1 MKVCLL
7 YPHFF
12 GHDGY
17 VRDINTLHVELSRS
31 AKHQIFV
38 CPPSAATGIDGRPG
52 IDELKLIKPL
62 MEILPEVD
70 LVHIF
75 GFFFPLYPLL
85 ITLIQMYN
93 KPYILSP
100 LSQLEKLALKVS
112 HSKKCIFLNTF
123 GRHMLKKAAVIHA
136 FSSSE
141 AQSIKAI
148 TEKAPVMQASLG
160 IYYEDIPPVI
170 RPSRLRPMNDYFLFF
185 GRLAYFHK
193 GVDVLLDGYA
203 RYLARGG
210 NTDLVIAG
218 KSWAGSHEQIRLRI
232 DELKLSSRLHFLGET
247 SLDEKFSLIQECK
260 AFIYPSRYDGPP
272 RPVRDALALHKPL
285 LVSFQANIISNI
297 ERYGWGYAFNPVP
310 EELSDAMRRMDMEYN
325 GDNYQDP
332 QTTLSWGA
340 VAAQYDGIYD
350 SLAIYGPPA
359 CLLDDYALK
368 I

>member
-112 HSKKCIFLNTF
+112 HSQKCIFINTF
-123 GRHMLKKAAVIHA
+123 GRHMLKKAVSTDSMAQ
-136 FSSSE
+136 FSSSV
-141 AQSIKAI
+141 AWAPRKTKAKI
-148 TEKAPVMQASLG
+148 AKARVG
-160 IYYEDIPPVI
+160 
-170 RPSRLRPMNDYFLFF
+170 
-185 GRLAYFHK
+185 
-193 GVDVLLDGYA
+193 
-203 RYLARGG
+203 
-210 NTDLVIAG
+210 
-218 KSWAGSHEQIRLRI
+218 
-232 DELKLSSRLHFLGET
+232 LK
-247 SLDEKFSLIQECK
+247 
-260 AFIYPSRYDGPP
+260 
-272 RPVRDALALHKPL
+272 
-285 LVSFQANIISNI
+285 
-297 ERYGWGYAFNPVP
+297 
-310 EELSDAMRRMDMEYN
+310 DM
-325 GDNYQDP
+325 
-332 QTTLSWGA
+332 
-340 VAAQYDGIYD
+340 
-350 SLAIYGPPA
+350 AI
-359 CLLDDYALK
+359 
-368 I
+368 